1 MLKYYTLMNIMS
13 HTNVGVRIEKQ
24 SASVWKIYSKN
35 QIPIQETT
43 AQARASTPAAGRRPL
58 SG

>member
-24 SASVWKIYSKN
+24 SKRVYGKSTEKIIGYSHAHSRGAMTFE
-35 QIPIQETT
+35 I
-43 AQARASTPAAGRRPL
+43 
-58 SG
+58 